1 MSTLSGILELS
12 KQALMVQQAVSN
24 VIGNNVANV
33 NTPGYSRQTAR
44 LIPATTVR
52 SLWGPIGTGVDLARV
67 ERHRDAFLDQ
77 QYRQSKAKQSRW
89 EAMSKTL
96 AQVETIFNEPGDTG
110 LQASM
115 DAFWNAW
122 SDLAND
128 PENETAR
135 VVVREKA
142 KSMIGAFHRA
152 ADYLRNQIQAID
164 GEVVDTVDQVN
175 TLLENIAELNGQI
188 QSLEAQGGPANE
200 LRDERDRYI
209 DQLSQYL
216 NTRIIEEKNGTVRVL
231 VGTSV
236 LIQGTRAGK
245 ITGKKEQAGNLTVT
259 VLYDPSGRKL
269 APSEGKLAGL
279 LEMRDEILPS
289 YLQKLDKVAE
299 TIVKEVNLR
308 HRLGYTMDGDE
319 AGDFFAQSGTTAG
332 SIELSAAVQADV
344 RAIATSADGSS
355 GDNSVALSI
364 AKLRSDLVMDDGRQ
378 SITSYYAALVSTV
391 GVDTSD
397 AADAL
402 TNQEVVTN
410 TLEQQKLS
418 VQGVSLDEEMAE
430 LIKFQHA
437 YAASAQVINVV
448 DEMTKV
454 VLSLVR

>member
-33 NTPGYSRQTAR
+33 NTPGYSRQTA
-44 LIPATTVR
+44 LLVPAPTVR

-67 ERHRDAFLDQ
+67 KRHRDAFLDQ
-77 QYRQSKAKQSRW
+77 QYRQSTAKQSRW
-89 EAMSKTL
+89 QAMSKTL

-110 LQASM
+110 LQATM

-122 SDLAND
+122 SELAND

-142 KSMIGAFHRA
+142 KTMIGAFHRA
-152 ADYLRNQIQAID
+152 SNYLRNQILAID
-164 GEVVDTVDQVN
+164 EEVGSTLSEVN
-175 TLLENIAELNGQI
+175 TLLKNIAELNGQI

-200 LRDERDRYI
+200 LRDERDRFI

-216 NTRIIEEKNGTVRVL
+216 DTRVIEEKNGTVRVL

-236 LIQGTRAGK
+236 LIQGTKAGQ
-245 ITGKKEQAGNLTVT
+245 ITGKKEQKGDLAVT
-259 VLYDPSGRKL
+259 VLYDPSGREL
-269 APSEGKLAGL
+269 SPSQGKLAGL
-279 LEMRDEILPS
+279 LEMRDEVLPS
-289 YLQKLDKVAE
+289 YLQKLDDVAGA
-299 TIVKEVNLR
+299 IVKEVNLR

-319 AGDFFAQSGTTAG
+319 AGDFFAASGTTAG
-332 SIELSAAVQADV
+332 SISLSSAVEADV
-344 RAIATSADGSS
+344 RAIATSSDGTA
-355 GDNSVALSI
+355 GDNSVALAI
-364 AKLRSDLVMDDGRQ
+364 AKLRSDLVMSDGQ
-378 SITSYYAALVSTV
+378 QTITSYYAALVSQV
-391 GVDTSD
+391 GIDASD
-397 AADAL
+397 ASDAL
-402 TNQEVVTN
+402 ANQEVVTN
-410 TLEQQKLS
+410 TLEQQKQS

>member
-33 NTPGYSRQTAR
+33 NTPGYSRQTAV
-44 LIPATTVR
+44 LVPAPTVR
-52 SLWGPIGTGVDLARV
+52 SLWGPIGTGVDLARIR
-67 ERHRDAFLDQ
+67 RHRDAFLDQ
-77 QYRQSKAKQSRW
+77 QYRQSTAKQSRW
-89 EAMSKTL
+89 AAMSKAL

-110 LQASM
+110 LQATM
-115 DAFWNAW
+115 DEFWNAW
-122 SDLAND
+122 SELAND

-152 ADYLRNQIQAID
+152 SSYLRNQILAID
-164 GEVVDTVDQVN
+164 DEVVDAVQDVN
-175 TLLENIAELNGQI
+175 RILNNIAELNGQI
-188 QSLEAQGGPANE
+188 QTLEAQGGPANE
-200 LRDERDRYI
+200 LRDERDRFI
-209 DQLSQYL
+209 DELSQYL
-216 NTRIIEEKNGTVRVL
+216 DTRVIEEKNGTVRIL

-236 LIQGTRAGK
+236 LVQGTRASE
-245 ITGKKEQAGNLTVT
+245 ITGTKEGTGDLAVT

-269 APSEGKLAGL
+269 TSENGKLAGL
-279 LEMRDEILPS
+279 LKMRDEILPS
-289 YLQKLDKVAE
+289 YLDRLDNVAA

-319 AGDFFAQSGTTAG
+319 AGDFFEASGTTAG
-332 SIELSAAVQADV
+332 SISLSPAVESDV
-344 RAIATSADGSS
+344 RAIATSTDGTS
-355 GDNSVALSI
+355 GDNGIALSI
-364 AKLRSDLVMDDGRQ
+364 AKLRSELVMDDGTQ
-378 SITSYYAALVSTV
+378 SITAYYAALVSQV
-391 GVDTSD
+391 GVDT
-397 AADAL
+397 ADAKDAEA
-402 TNQEVVTN
+402 NQEVVTQ
-410 TLEQQKLS
+410 TLEQQKQS

-430 LIKFQHA
+430 LVKFQHA